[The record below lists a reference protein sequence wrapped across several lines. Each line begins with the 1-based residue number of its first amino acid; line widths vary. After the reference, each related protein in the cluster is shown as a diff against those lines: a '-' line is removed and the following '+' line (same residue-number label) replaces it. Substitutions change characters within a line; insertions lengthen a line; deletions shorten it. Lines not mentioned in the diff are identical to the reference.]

1 MKRTDYTEVDALIVG
16 AGPAGSMAAYSLA
29 KGGARVVVLE
39 EHEQVG
45 APCHCAGLV
54 SPRTLVLAGISD
66 SDRVLHSF
74 HRARIWGPKGSVT
87 WLESNEVQALAI
99 DRTEFD
105 RYLAERAMEAGARIW
120 LGMRAESFERVNG
133 DVHVMAVNGKGR
145 ERLKAPIL
153 IGADGV
159 RSHVARWFDATGD
172 GETLPMMKADVSF
185 DRVVTDDIE
194 IFVGNRIAPGWF
206 GWIIPI
212 GNGVA
217 RLGLGGY
224 GRDLRRRFS
233 DFLDLARRRFGS
245 FTLLDQRGWFIP
257 VRPASQISFDHGF
270 LIGDAA
276 RQAKPSSGGGIYM
289 GMRAG
294 MLAAET
300 ALEAFGSGNL
310 EYETLCRYEE
320 TWLEQEGDELR
331 YNHWLRSIYN
341 RMSDDEIDQLV
352 SLCNRPWARLLI
364 RRLGDIDFA
373 SKLFKPIHLALEMFA
388 PRLLEKLSEKLR
400 GSNRSSMQ
408 QELSALEID
417 PDSLFGEGGSWAR

>member
-1 MKRTDYTEVDALIVG
+1 MKGTDYTEADAVIVG
-16 AGPAGSMAAYSLA
+16 AGPAGSMAAHTLA
-29 KGGARVVVLE
+29 KGGARVIVLE
-39 EHEQVG
+39 EHEQIG
-45 APCHCAGLV
+45 SPCHCAGLV
-54 SPRTLVLAGISD
+54 SPRTLALADVSD
-66 SDRVLHSF
+66 SDQILRSF
-74 HRARIWGPKGSVT
+74 QRARIWGPKGSVA

-99 DRTEFD
+99 DRADFD
-105 RYLAERAMEAGARIW
+105 RVLAARAQEAGARMW

-133 DVHVMAVNGKGR
+133 DVHVVAVNGKGR

-159 RSHVARWFDATGD
+159 RSRVARWFDADGG
-172 GETLPMMKADVSF
+172 GETLPTMKADVRF
-185 DRVVTDDIE
+185 DRVATDDIE
-194 IFVGNRIAPGWF
+194 IFVGNQIAPGWF
-206 GWIIPI
+206 GWIIPV
-212 GNGVA
+212 GDGLA
-217 RLGLGGY
+217 RIGLGGY

-233 DFLDLARRRFGS
+233 VFLDLVRERFGS
-245 FTLLDQRGWFIP
+245 FKLLDQRGWLIP
-257 VRPASQISFDHGF
+257 VRPASQIAFDHG
-270 LIGDAA
+270 LLVGDAA

-300 ALEAFGSGNL
+300 TLEAFGSGNL
-310 EYETLCRYEE
+310 EYDTLCRYEE

-352 SLCNRPWARLLI
+352 ALCNRPWARLLI

-388 PRLLEKLSEKLR
+388 PRLLGKLSEKLR
-400 GSNRSSMQ
+400 GSYRASMQ
-408 QELSALEID
+408 QELYTLEID
-417 PDSLFGEGGSWAR
+417 PDSIFGEGGPWAR

>member
-1 MKRTDYTEVDALIVG
+1 MKGTDYTEADAVIVG
-16 AGPAGSMAAYSLA
+16 AGPAGSMAAHTLA

-45 APCHCAGLV
+45 SPCHCAGLV
-54 SPRTLVLAGISD
+54 SPRTLALADFSD
-66 SDRVLHSF
+66 SDRVLRSF
-74 HRARIWGPKGSVT
+74 DRARIWGPKGSVA

-99 DRTEFD
+99 DRTYFD
-105 RYLAERAMEAGARIW
+105 RALAARAQEAGARMW
-120 LGMRAESFERVNG
+120 LGVRAESFERVNG
-133 DVHVMAVNGKGR
+133 DVHIVAVNDKGL

-159 RSHVARWFDATGD
+159 RSRVARWFDADGD
-172 GETLPMMKADVSF
+172 GEALPTMKADVRF
-185 DRVVTDDIE
+185 DRATTDDIE
-194 IFVGNRIAPGWF
+194 IFVGNQIAPGWF

-212 GNGVA
+212 GDGLA
-217 RLGLGGY
+217 RLGLGG
-224 GRDLRRRFS
+224 RCLDLRRRFAA
-233 DFLDLARRRFGS
+233 FLDLVRQRFGS
-245 FTLLDQRGWFIP
+245 FKLLDQRGWLIP
-257 VRPASQISFDHGF
+257 VRPASQISFDHG
-270 LIGDAA
+270 LLVGDAA

-310 EYETLCRYEE
+310 EHDTLCRYE
-320 TWLEQEGDELR
+320 TSWLEQEGDELR
-331 YNHWLRSIYN
+331 YNHWLRSIYD

-373 SKLFKPIHLALEMFA
+373 SKLFKPVHLALEAFA
-388 PRLLEKLSEKLR
+388 PRLLGKLSDKLQ
-400 GSNRSSMQ
+400 GSDAISM
-408 QELSALEID
+408 EHDLLRLDLD
-417 PDSLFGEGGSWAR
+417 PDSIFGEYGS